1 MTCYNCTNP
10 ALYYVND
17 PTESPA
23 AYCNTCLP
31 PWLKVRADE
40 GHFPLPVEKKS
51 SKKASDKDE
60 DK

>member
-17 PTESPA
+17 PSASPA
-23 AYCNTCLP
+23 AYCNACLP

-40 GHFPLPVEKKS
+40 GHFPLPAEEAKKE
-51 SKKASDKDE
+51 SDKDE